1 MGLLCC
7 RAAGLSSG
15 LSLEAASAQPRP
27 RRAPCSGTGVL
38 VSAILP
44 SSPFSAGAGEEW
56 AVACF
61 SRLPNQAQMGYLKH
75 FRWSFGLV
83 PAANQS
89 LNSGKDKG
97 RAFQASSL
105 WFLTEMWRFSN
116 PSCSVH
122 SLHHAGCGAVCGQRA
137 ACTSL
142 VGDVHKCAGLL
153 HVGLRA
159 GTLVLSTPQQS
170 QTTTL
175 CVDSPG
181 PETRSAIGLVR
192 RKREP
197 EIIIKGL
204 VKQRKPAE

>member
-1 MGLLCC
+1 MRLLCC
-7 RAAGLSSG
+7 RAEGLSSG

-105 WFLTEMWRFSN
+105 WFLTEMWRFFKPFLLCALPASCRLWGWLWAAGRLHQ
-116 PSCSVH
+116 PS
-122 SLHHAGCGAVCGQRA
+122 G
-137 ACTSL
+137 
-142 VGDVHKCAGLL
+142 
-153 HVGLRA
+153 
-159 GTLVLSTPQQS
+159 
-170 QTTTL
+170 
-175 CVDSPG
+175 
-181 PETRSAIGLVR
+181 
-192 RKREP
+192 
-197 EIIIKGL
+197 
-204 VKQRKPAE
+204 

>member
-1 MGLLCC
+1 MCQQLIKVLILEKTK
-7 RAAGLSSG
+7 AGLSKLPPSG
-15 LSLEAASAQPRP
+15 FSQRCGAS
-27 RRAPCSGTGVL
+27 
-38 VSAILP
+38 
-44 SSPFSAGAGEEW
+44 
-56 AVACF
+56 
-61 SRLPNQAQMGYLKH
+61 
-75 FRWSFGLV
+75 
-83 PAANQS
+83 
-89 LNSGKDKG
+89 
-97 RAFQASSL
+97 
-105 WFLTEMWRFSN
+105 SN

-122 SLHHAGCGAVCGQRA
+122 SLHHAGCGAGCGQRA

-142 VGDVHKCAGLL
+142 VGDVHKRAGLL